1 MGEMMKRIKTT
12 NSVSLGKKSILFNG
26 QKISINVYRD
36 YESTFILV
44 KGVRHKVNDIKE
56 NNKTKWVL
64 VGGL

>member
-1 MGEMMKRIKTT
+1 MKRIKTT
-12 NSVSLGKKSILFNG
+12 NSVCLGKKSILFNG
-26 QKISINVYRD
+26 QNISINVYRD
-36 YESTFILV
+36 YDSTFILI

>member
-56 NNKTKWVL
+56 NNKTKWEVK
-64 VGGL
+64 